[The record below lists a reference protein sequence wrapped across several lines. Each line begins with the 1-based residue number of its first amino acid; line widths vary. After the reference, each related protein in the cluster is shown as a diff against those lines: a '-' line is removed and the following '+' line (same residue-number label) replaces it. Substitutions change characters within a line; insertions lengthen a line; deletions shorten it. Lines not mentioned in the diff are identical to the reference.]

1 MPAVGSSDRQFFS
14 PMTFDFLWEGM
25 GIGEHPYPLRVPS
38 HGATVDERRA
48 LRLRV
53 DAELRAQGI
62 KDARGNVNPMVESW
76 LSTLAQGT
84 LTIDAIHIPDFK
96 RPMISALAA
105 SDGTN
110 AVLAVQDSDGIWLR
124 QIPSEGLA
132 TEIIQLLPP
141 GQRGT
146 ERSITM
152 SRGDA
157 LRTPPAPPKLPSR
170 EERERAKA
178 AEESAGKQEKG
189 GILGLAKKLAASPA
203 PEPEPRRRR
212 PLSER
217 TAGDPRQDYAQLAGQ
232 PRLRGGQ
239 IGVTSR
245 DEDGRKRR
253 PPALAWFDTATG
265 RYLSLT
271 REGPDGHEWITI
283 SPADARTLRTRL
295 VEMIDMVAVD

>member
-1 MPAVGSSDRQFFS
+1 MPAVGSSARQFFS

-110 AVLAVQDSDGIWLR
+110 AVLAVQDSR
-124 QIPSEGLA
+124 
-132 TEIIQLLPP
+132 
-141 GQRGT
+141 RH
-146 ERSITM
+146 
-152 SRGDA
+152 
-157 LRTPPAPPKLPSR
+157 
-170 EERERAKA
+170 
-178 AEESAGKQEKG
+178 
-189 GILGLAKKLAASPA
+189 LAAPDPLGRPRHGDHPA
-203 PEPEPRRRR
+203 AP
-212 PLSER
+212 
-217 TAGDPRQDYAQLAGQ
+217 AGSAWHRAFHHDVAG
-232 PRLRGGQ
+232 
-239 IGVTSR
+239 
-245 DEDGRKRR
+245 
-253 PPALAWFDTATG
+253 
-265 RYLSLT
+265 
-271 REGPDGHEWITI
+271 
-283 SPADARTLRTRL
+283 
-295 VEMIDMVAVD
+295 